1 MQNIEKLIYNLRH
14 LRQLDTLLMQKEMKA
29 QSAHF
34 PHLIMIQHITKK
46 GPVAIS
52 RIKDMYHVS
61 APAATQLINALEK
74 GAYIERIK
82 DPNDKRSSLIQL
94 SDHGKEVL
102 KKGSVAFEIGLKE
115 LADYLGPED
124 SELFNRILDRI
135 VAYCHLG
142 LDEGEINHEKE

>member
-14 LRQLDTLLMQKEMKA
+14 LRQLDSLLMHKAMKA

-34 PHLIMIQHITKK
+34 QHLVMIQQITKD
-46 GPVAIS
+46 GPAAIS
-52 RIKDMYHVS
+52 RIKDSYHVS

-74 GAYIERIK
+74 NNLIERIPA
-82 DPNDKRSSLIQL
+82 PNDKRSSLIQL
-94 SDHGKEVL
+94 SEHGKDIL
-102 KKGSVAFEIGLKE
+102 KQGSKAFEVGLKE

-135 VAYCHLG
+135 VGFCHLN
-142 LDEGEINHEKE
+142 LEEGTEHEKE

>member
-14 LRQLDTLLMQKEMKA
+14 LRQLDSLLMQKAMKE

-34 PHLIMIQHITKK
+34 QHLIMIQHITKN

-52 RIKDMYHVS
+52 RIKDTYHVS

-74 GAYIERIK
+74 NELIERIK

-94 SDHGKEVL
+94 SNHGKDIL
-102 KKGSVAFEIGLKE
+102 KHGSKAFEVGLKE
-115 LADYLGPED
+115 MADYLGPED

-135 VAYCHLG
+135 VSYCHLN
-142 LDEGEINHEKE
+142 LEEGTEHEKE